1 MQIYNLPSITAEKN
15 RIRTEFSLQIFLT
28 GLYSSY
34 LIYEA
39 KRTPLYN

>member
-1 MQIYNLPSITAEKN
+1 MQIYNLPTAGKN